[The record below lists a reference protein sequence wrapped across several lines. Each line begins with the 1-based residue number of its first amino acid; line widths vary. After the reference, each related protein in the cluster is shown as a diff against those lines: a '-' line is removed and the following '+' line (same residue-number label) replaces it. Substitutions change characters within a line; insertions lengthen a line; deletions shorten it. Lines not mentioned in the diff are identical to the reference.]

1 MCRWA
6 LLAWQLKGE
15 LGLLLGEC
23 ATQVEIALEERA
35 DAGQDGG
42 VSFHRGWC
50 EWKADRRNMTRRT
63 ACTVSTGACPSRRCH
78 GLRLLQNTR
87 RFKHPFT

>member
-1 MCRWA
+1 VARWA

-42 VSFHRGWC
+42 VAFHHGWSEWEADDALVSFSHVLWACVILISSRHLIHR
-50 EWKADRRNMTRRT
+50 EA
-63 ACTVSTGACPSRRCH
+63 RC
-78 GLRLLQNTR
+78 GRLSFR
-87 RFKHPFT
+87 K